1 MTKQEFLL
9 EYANWFP
16 EKRILCE
23 EHVSEFPEILSH
35 VFAVEAINNE
45 IWQAFRENHFQ
56 QRNKTKFRL
65 GQLR

>member
-35 VFAVEAINNE
+35 VFAVEAINS
-45 IWQAFRENHFQ
+45 
-56 QRNKTKFRL
+56 
-65 GQLR
+65 QLPIS